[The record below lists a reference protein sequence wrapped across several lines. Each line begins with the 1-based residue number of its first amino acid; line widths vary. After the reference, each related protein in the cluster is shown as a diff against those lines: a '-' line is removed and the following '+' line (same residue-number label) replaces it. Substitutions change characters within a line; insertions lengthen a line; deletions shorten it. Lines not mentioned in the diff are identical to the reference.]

1 MKTKNEL
8 KAIVNKWW
16 VYNQTASQVGEA
28 KYFVEQLG
36 DWESNFTEFQKD
48 GYQTP
53 EGDWDLERAK
63 DVKGGIS
70 FRLSSGTN
78 VIDGILDMSSGTIT
92 LKDLG
97 EVNTT
102 GSLVFRGAG
111 MDV

>member
-1 MKTKNEL
+1 MKTNNEL
-8 KAIVNKWW
+8 KAIIRKWW
-16 VYNQTASQVGEA
+16 AYNQTVAQVGEA
-28 KYFVEQLG
+28 RYFVEQLG
-36 DWESNFTEFQKD
+36 DWESNFTEFQNE

-53 EGDWDLERAK
+53 ERDWDIERAK

-70 FRLSSGTN
+70 FRLSSGGN

-102 GSLVFRGAG
+102 GSLVFKGASLEG
-111 MDV
+111 